1 VIQQPQSIQYQIIQ
15 TEDGVQMV
23 QEIQTVQAVEAVEM
37 PKVKE
42 FLECSCLSIIRA
54 IASAKGQ
61 LISKGHFGIFKSS

>member
-1 VIQQPQSIQYQIIQ
+1 MINNFSSSQPTVIQQPQSIQYQIIQ

-42 FLECSCLSIIRA
+42 FFIM
-54 IASAKGQ
+54 Q
-61 LISKGHFGIFKSS
+61 LFINNKSYGLCQRW

>member
-1 VIQQPQSIQYQIIQ
+1 
-15 TEDGVQMV
+15 MV

>member
-1 VIQQPQSIQYQIIQ
+1 MNNFSSSQPTVIKQPQSIQYQIIQ

-42 FLECSCLSIIRA
+42 FL
-54 IASAKGQ
+54 
-61 LISKGHFGIFKSS
+61 